1 MNIFEQAS
9 INKTRFAS
17 TKGDL
22 TTEQLWDLPLTSKSG
37 FDLDT
42 LAKSVNAELK
52 ATAEES
58 FVATST
64 NPAKAVLEHKL
75 EILKHIIA
83 VKLAQN
89 EAHRMAAQRATERR
103 KLLDIL
109 GQKEDQA
116 LAALTPEEI
125 RERLAKLES

>member
-9 INKTRFAS
+9 VNKTRFAS
-17 TKGDL
+17 NKGDL

-37 FDLDT
+37 FDLDA
-42 LAKSVNAELK
+42 LAKAVNAELK

-83 VKLAQN
+83 VRLAQN
-89 EAHRMAAQRATERR
+89 EALRLAAQRTIERR

>member
-9 INKTRFAS
+9 VQKLRFS
-17 TKGDL
+17 TNKGDL

-42 LAKSVNAELK
+42 VAKSVNGELRGV
-52 ATAEES
+52 AEES

-64 NPAKAVLEHKL
+64 NPAKPSLELKMA
-75 EILKHIIA
+75 ILKHIIA
-83 VKLAQN
+83 ARLAKN
-89 EAHRMAAQRATERR
+89 EELKVASQKAAERN
-103 KLLDIL
+103 KLLEIL

-125 RERLAKLES
+125 RKRLDELA

>member
-9 INKTRFAS
+9 IQKLRFS
-17 TKGDL
+17 TNKGDL

-42 LAKSVNAELK
+42 VAKSVNGELRGV
-52 ATAEES
+52 AEES

-64 NPAKAVLEHKL
+64 NPAKPSLELKMA
-75 EILKHIIA
+75 ILKHIIA
-83 VKLAQN
+83 ARLAKN
-89 EAHRMAAQRATERR
+89 EELKVASQKAAERN
-103 KLLDIL
+103 KLLEIL

-125 RERLAKLES
+125 RKRLDELA